1 MLLPI
6 FVLSDQYHMGKP
18 LTVAYLALA
27 VVCIVWGTTYFAM
40 RIGVTTFPPFLF
52 SGIRQTIAGGLL
64 LLLLRLFG
72 KTKGIPFRGMI
83 RQAIPGILMIT
94 LGNGVVG
101 WSEKYIPSG
110 LAALIV
116 SIMPVYVVIVAFV
129 SGADRNVLNLKVT
142 TGLLLGC
149 LGISLMFSDN
159 IGDLANPQY
168 FAGMVVAFLAALAF
182 ASGSVYTKYR
192 PSKMD
197 ALTSAALQMLF
208 GGIALLIM
216 SIFLDDFSTIAS
228 ISASS
233 FWALLYLIVIGSL
246 LSYPCFVYALEKL
259 PIGLASIYAYINPF
273 IALFLGYFFL
283 DERLTWITG
292 LALLAAM
299 GGIYFIK
306 SGQQATVKV
315 RP

>member
-1 MLLPI
+1 M
-6 FVLSDQYHMGKP
+6 SKP
-18 LTVAYLALA
+18 LTLAYFALA

-52 SGIRQTIAGGLL
+52 SGVRQTIAGGLL
-64 LLLLRLFG
+64 LLVLRLFG
-72 KTKGIPFRGMI
+72 KTSGIPFRTMF
-83 RQAIPGILMIT
+83 RQVIPGVLMIT

-129 SGADRNVLNLKVT
+129 SGADRNVLNLRVA

-149 LGISLMFSDN
+149 IGISLMFSDN
-159 IGDLANPQY
+159 ITDLANPQY

-208 GGIALLIM
+208 GGIVLLLM
-216 SIFLDDFSTIAS
+216 SLLLDDFSAVSS

-259 PIGLASIYAYINPF
+259 PIGLAAIYAYINPF
-273 IALFLGYFFL
+273 IALLLGYFFL

-306 SGQQATVKV
+306 SGQQTAVNV
-315 RP
+315 QSD

>member
-1 MLLPI
+1 
-6 FVLSDQYHMGKP
+6 MGKP
-18 LTVAYLALA
+18 LTVAYIALA

-64 LLLLRLFG
+64 LLLLNLFG
-72 KTKGIPFRGMI
+72 KTRGVPFDNMI
-83 RQAIPGILMIT
+83 RQAVPGILMIT

-116 SIMPVYVVIVAFV
+116 SIMPVYVVIVAFI
-129 SGADRNVLNLKVT
+129 SGADRNVLNLKVA

-159 IGDLANPQY
+159 ISDLANPQY
-168 FAGMVVAFLAALAF
+168 FAGMVVAFIAALAF

-208 GGIALLIM
+208 GGIALLVL
-216 SIFLDDFSTIAS
+216 SLFLDDFTALAS

-233 FWALLYLIVIGSL
+233 VWALLYLIVIGSL

-273 IALFLGYFFL
+273 IALLLGYFFL

-315 RP
+315 RQ